1 MVIGIDKRN
10 PLFTIYRDAKQGKV
24 YIYYGTI
31 HDFGHIYPRNKYSY
45 SSANIKDIEKV
56 YNVSLSPETLR
67 PLFGNLKSAYN
78 KDKMLSEETEKRSS
92 RLTSNN
98 NPTSKG
104 SNHCLGTGSQLGYGN
119 DTERDHIATSR

>member
-1 MVIGIDKRN
+1 MELQMVIGIDKRN

-78 KDKMLSEETEKRSS
+78 KDKMLSGETKKKIYKAY
-92 RLTSNN
+92 L
-98 NPTSKG
+98 
-104 SNHCLGTGSQLGYGN
+104 
-119 DTERDHIATSR
+119 